1 MMMQSMQTNIV
12 RKLNRDTKVWH
23 KKNKVLQTNAS
34 DSIEAARVVILTQE
48 TMGLLGGTTY
58 P

>member
-1 MMMQSMQTNIV
+1 MQSMQTNII
-12 RKLNRDTKVWH
+12 RELNRETKVNH
-23 KKNKVLQTNAS
+23 KKTKVLQTNAS

-48 TMGLLGGTTY
+48 KMGLIGGTTY